1 MPDLKVASFALGCKV
16 NQYESQ
22 AVGNLFRERGYI
34 LTDIDCS
41 ADIYVINTC
50 TVTNLGDKKSRQL
63 IRKCKRLNPDA
74 FIAVMG
80 CYAQVS
86 PDEVFAIEGV
96 NLVLGTNDKSK
107 IVDIIEENFD
117 KNTRMKI
124 VRDIKHEKTFEPLT
138 EGLPEGRT
146 RAYIKIEDGCDR
158 YCSYCIIPYA
168 RGPVRSRDMES
179 IEKEAA
185 CLAENG
191 FKEVVITGIH
201 IASYGKDTKDAN
213 LIDVLKRIDS
223 IEGIE
228 RIRIGSIEPYIVTEE
243 FVGELKKIEKLCP
256 QFHLSLQSGC
266 DRTLKAMNRRYLSE
280 DYRKALELIRK
291 NIPDS
296 AFTTDIIAGFPGE
309 TDQDF
314 DECLEFAKEMG
325 FLKIHVFP
333 FSSKK
338 GTKAEKM
345 SPQIPKKIKNERAK
359 RLIEIS
365 ARSTEDFIGSYI
377 GKTLPVLFEE
387 RNEDGLF
394 SGYTK
399 NYIHVLA
406 ESEEDIQNRILDV
419 EITGIRGESAEGR
432 IILR

>member
-80 CYAQVS
+80 CYAQVA

-314 DECLEFAKEMG
+314 DECLEFAREMG

>member
-80 CYAQVS
+80 CYAQVA

-314 DECLEFAKEMG
+314 DECLEFAREMG

-419 EITGIRGESAEGR
+419 EITGIQGESAEGR

>member
-80 CYAQVS
+80 CYAQVA

-314 DECLEFAKEMG
+314 DECLEFAREMG

-365 ARSTEDFIGSYI
+365 ARSTENFIGSYI
-377 GKTLPVLFEE
+377 GKTFPVLFEE

-406 ESEEDIQNRILDV
+406 ESEDDIQNRILDV

>member
-80 CYAQVS
+80 CYAQVA

-266 DRTLKAMNRRYLSE
+266 DRTLKAMSRRYLSE

-314 DECLEFAKEMG
+314 DECLEFAREMG

-419 EITGIRGESAEGR
+419 EITGIQGESAEGR

>member
-80 CYAQVS
+80 CYAQVA

>member
-80 CYAQVS
+80 CYAQVA

-201 IASYGKDTKDAN
+201 IASYGKDTKA
-213 LIDVLKRIDS
+213 
-223 IEGIE
+223 
-228 RIRIGSIEPYIVTEE
+228 
-243 FVGELKKIEKLCP
+243 
-256 QFHLSLQSGC
+256 
-266 DRTLKAMNRRYLSE
+266 A
-280 DYRKALELIRK
+280 
-291 NIPDS
+291 
-296 AFTTDIIAGFPGE
+296 
-309 TDQDF
+309 
-314 DECLEFAKEMG
+314 
-325 FLKIHVFP
+325 
-333 FSSKK
+333 
-338 GTKAEKM
+338 
-345 SPQIPKKIKNERAK
+345 
-359 RLIEIS
+359 
-365 ARSTEDFIGSYI
+365 
-377 GKTLPVLFEE
+377 
-387 RNEDGLF
+387 
-394 SGYTK
+394 
-399 NYIHVLA
+399 
-406 ESEEDIQNRILDV
+406 
-419 EITGIRGESAEGR
+419 
-432 IILR
+432 

>member
-80 CYAQVS
+80 CYAQVA

-291 NIPDS
+291 KIPDS

-314 DECLEFAKEMG
+314 DECLEFAREMG